1 MDIFVAR
8 SALNGC
14 HYAGF
19 QYPTVQKGFL

>member
-1 MDIFVAR
+1 MDVFVAR
-8 SALNGC
+8 IALNGC